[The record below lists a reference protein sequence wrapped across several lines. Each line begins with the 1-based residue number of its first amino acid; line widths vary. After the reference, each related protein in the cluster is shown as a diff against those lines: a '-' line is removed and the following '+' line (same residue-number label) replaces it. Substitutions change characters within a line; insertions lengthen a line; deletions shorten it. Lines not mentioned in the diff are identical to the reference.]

1 MIYEWQ
7 VHEKKKGETKFVDIT
22 NSIRNKVSTNMDID
36 KNFVSLPDC
45 FTPGKAA
52 IFFPKRRFSGH
63 CNVKT
68 KLLFLLKFCHGI
80 LNKIPVSRQRI
91 NHPQFQTRIVSLHR
105 IIANLVKYLVR
116 SILQKE
122 LKAFSRYLF
131 SQKVHL
137 RNSTGF

>member
-45 FTPGKAA
+45 FTPGKAT

-63 CNVKT
+63 CNVKP
-68 KLLFLLKFCHGI
+68 KLLFLLKFCH
-80 LNKIPVSRQRI
+80 
-91 NHPQFQTRIVSLHR
+91 
-105 IIANLVKYLVR
+105 
-116 SILQKE
+116 
-122 LKAFSRYLF
+122 
-131 SQKVHL
+131 
-137 RNSTGF
+137 